1 MVTSTLALNRLAAD
15 GARLAIDLPVETGP
29 LEWHGH
35 TRIAAPGL
43 LRAFSLAPAG
53 HGKAIP
59 THIFPGGRAETFR
72 RRGYDLRLYEA
83 ADRSGSCLL
92 WAGPYHEATTWF
104 SGPAPRQSV
113 LNALVAA
120 VEFADGPEGARL
132 TPRVKAGT
140 QQFSTMVFG
149 INDRVSIMISDARSA
164 RESLPDWQ
172 GMTRG
177 DMEVWKDALALDPDQ
192 KAALAG
198 TPYEWRYTF
207 ATPTAIFTVV
217 FPKDGTQAGVARD
230 AAGDAMVEAVLGGVR
245 VEWAA

>member
-1 MVTSTLALNRLAAD
+1 MIASTLALNRLAAD
-15 GARLAIDLPVETGP
+15 GARLTIDLPLEAGT

-53 HGKAIP
+53 HGKAVP

-83 ADRSGSCLL
+83 ADRSNSCLV

-104 SGPAPRQSV
+104 GGPAPRQPV

-120 VEFADGPEGARL
+120 VEFADSPEGATM
-132 TPRVKAGT
+132 TPRVQVGT
-140 QQFSTMVFG
+140 QQFGTQVFG
-149 INDRVSIMISDARSA
+149 VNDRVLVMAKDARTA
-164 RESLPDWQ
+164 RESLPGWQ
-172 GMTRG
+172 GMTRDG
-177 DMEVWKDALALDPDQ
+177 MEVWKDALALDPEQ

-207 ATPTAIFTVV
+207 ASPTAVFTVM
-217 FPKDGTQAGVARD
+217 FPKDGTEAGVSRD
-230 AAGDAMVEAVLGGVR
+230 AAGDAMVEAVLDGVR

>member
-1 MVTSTLALNRLAAD
+1 MVTSTLALSRRAAD
-15 GARLAIDLPVETGP
+15 GARLTVDLPLEAGT

-53 HGKAIP
+53 HGKAVP

-83 ADRSGSCLL
+83 ADRSNSCLI

-104 SGPAPRQSV
+104 NGPAPRQSV
-113 LNALVAA
+113 LNALVSA
-120 VEFADGPEGARL
+120 VAFADSPEGATMR
-132 TPRVKAGT
+132 PRVQAGT
-140 QQFSTMVFG
+140 QVFG
-149 INDRVSIMISDARSA
+149 INDRVLVMASDARSA
-164 RESLPDWQ
+164 RESLPGWQ
-172 GMTRG
+172 GATRG
-177 DMEVWKDALALDPDQ
+177 DMEVWKDALALDPEQ

-207 ATPTAIFTVV
+207 ATPTAVFTVM
-217 FPKDGTQAGVARD
+217 FPKDGTEVGVA
-230 AAGDAMVEAVLGGVR
+230 GDPQDQAMVEAVLGGVR

>member
-1 MVTSTLALNRLAAD
+1 MITSTFALTRLAAD
-15 GARLAIDLPVETGP
+15 GARLTIDLPVETGT

-53 HGKAIP
+53 HSKAVP

-83 ADRSGSCLL
+83 ADRSNSCLI

-104 SGPAPRQSV
+104 NGPAPRQSV
-113 LNALVAA
+113 LNSLAA
-120 VEFADGPEGARL
+120 AIEFADGPEGAKV
-132 TPRVKAGT
+132 TPRLKVGT
-140 QQFSTMVFG
+140 QQFGTSVFG
-149 INDRVSIMISDARSA
+149 ISDRVLIMALDARTA

-172 GMTRG
+172 GMARG
-177 DMEVWKDALALDPDQ
+177 DVEVWKDALALDPEQ
-192 KAALAG
+192 KAALTG

-207 ATPTAIFTVV
+207 ASPTAVFTVM
-217 FPKDGTQAGVARD
+217 FPKDGTEAAALRNSRD
-230 AAGDAMVEAVLGGVR
+230 QAMVDAVLGGVR